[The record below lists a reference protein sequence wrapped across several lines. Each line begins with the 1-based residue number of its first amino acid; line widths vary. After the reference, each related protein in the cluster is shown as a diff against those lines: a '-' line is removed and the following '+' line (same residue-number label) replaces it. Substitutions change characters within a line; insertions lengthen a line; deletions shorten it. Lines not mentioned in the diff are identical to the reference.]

1 MKTELISPTDSRA
14 GCPYKGFA
22 SYWSL
27 RTSAGVHEDVVCG
40 YPTPSRE
47 SSQIAGLRYFCNEKV
62 EIEIDAVLETGVVS
76 QFSWR
81 RRTK

>member
-1 MKTELISPTDSRA
+1 V
-14 GCPYKGFA
+14 
-22 SYWSL
+22 W
-27 RTSAGVHEDVVCG
+27 G
-40 YPTPSRE
+40 YPTPLRE